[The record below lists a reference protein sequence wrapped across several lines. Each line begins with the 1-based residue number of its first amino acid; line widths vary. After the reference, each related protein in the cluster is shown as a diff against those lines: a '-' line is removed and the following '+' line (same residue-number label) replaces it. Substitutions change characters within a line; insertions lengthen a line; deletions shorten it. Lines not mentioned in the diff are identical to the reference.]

1 MKKQII
7 SDEQFIEVCNN
18 ASSMLEASKKLN
30 LSFSTFKRRAL
41 ALGCYNTNQ
50 GGKGYRKEWSDGIPV
65 EDILAG
71 KYPDFQTYKLK
82 IKLIS
87 AGLKNDCCEL
97 CGWNKKPEGAKYS
110 PCELHHLDGNPHNHS
125 LDNLIILCPNCHS
138 LTKNYRFRKR

>member
-1 MKKQII
+1 MKKQAI
-7 SDEQFIEVCNN
+7 SDEQFIEVCNS
-18 ASSMLEASKKLN
+18 ASSMRDASKKLN

-41 ALGCYNTNQ
+41 SLGCYKTNQ

-71 KYPDFQTYKLK
+71 KYPNFQTYKLK
-82 IKLIS
+82 LKLIKS
-87 AGLKNDCCEL
+87 GLKSDRCEL
-97 CGWNKKPEGAKYS
+97 CGWDKKPDGAIYS
-110 PCELHHLDGNPHNHS
+110 PCELHHIDGNHHNHS